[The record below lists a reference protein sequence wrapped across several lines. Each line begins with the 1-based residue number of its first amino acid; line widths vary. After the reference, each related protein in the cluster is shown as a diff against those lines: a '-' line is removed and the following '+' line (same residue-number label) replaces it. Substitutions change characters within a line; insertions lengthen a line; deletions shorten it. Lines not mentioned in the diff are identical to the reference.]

1 MYRYIHSMTSMTM
14 YMQCMYMVHTKSV
27 KAHTGFN
34 QLSRQVFV
42 DTEHRDAEQRDIP
55 QPSFARDDMDG
66 SSPYPEDGDFF
77 YARPDATETE
87 KAIRVSKFISGL
99 ECQELSCFENLHT
112 LLSKL
117 PVPVGTTGTTGS
129 KMSHAAAL
137 EGGFPPKMDKER
149 YHRLCNLSC

>member
-1 MYRYIHSMTSMTM
+1 MSGPAGPDRPGAEVARRKSPEPAPAPPAMSPKDTQDSVRYRAS
-14 YMQCMYMVHTKSV
+14 
-27 KAHTGFN
+27 N
-34 QLSRQVFV
+34 Q
-42 DTEHRDAEQRDIP
+42 
-55 QPSFARDDMDG
+55 
-66 SSPYPEDGDFF
+66 
-77 YARPDATETE
+77 TETE
-87 KAIRVSKFISGL
+87 EAISKFISGL

-117 PVPVGTTGTTGS
+117 PVPVATTGTTGS